1 MSSNKLYGLEKHFLD
16 LIKLFTV
23 NKLPKVI
30 MLSGKKGQGKFT
42 LTHHLITYFFDKNNY
57 DLKSFAISEKNKL
70 AFDIKENYNPNVI
83 YFNCLNN
90 NVKIDD
96 IRKLRITLQKS
107 SINNSKRFII
117 FDDVECLNVNCVNAL
132 LKTIEEPSDINYFII
147 INNQT
152 QKILETL
159 ISRSI
164 EIRFFLN
171 KNEKINIIEKLA
183 LNFKIEKKINLNNST
198 LTPGMYLKFNKIVS
212 EEKIDLDI
220 SLIKNIEKL
229 LKLNK
234 VKKDINYFN
243 FAIYLINQYYFNKSK
258 DQLNIENYNN
268 SRINIIKKLHE
279 SNKLNLNQANLITE
293 LENHI

>member
-1 MSSNKLYGLEKHFLD
+1 MSSNKLYGLEKYFLD
-16 LIKLFTV
+16 LIKLFTL

-57 DLKSFAISEKNKL
+57 DIKSFAINEKNKL
-70 AFDIKENYNPNVI
+70 VFDIKENYNPNII

-96 IRKLRITLQKS
+96 IRKLRINLQKS
-107 SINNSKRFII
+107 SIDNSKRFII

-159 ISRSI
+159 KSRSI
-164 EIRFFLN
+164 EIMFFLN
-171 KNEKINIIEKLA
+171 KNKKKDIIEKLA
-183 LNFKIEKKINLNNST
+183 LNFKIDKKINLDNST
-198 LTPGMYLKFNKIVS
+198 LTPGMYLKFNKIVN
-212 EEKIDLDI
+212 EEKIDLDM
-220 SLIKNIEKL
+220 SLITNIEKL

-258 DQLNIENYNN
+258 NQLNIENYNDR
-268 SRINIIKKLHE
+268 RINIIKKLHE

>member
-96 IRKLRITLQKS
+96 IRKLRISLQKS
-107 SINNSKRFII
+107 SIDNSKRFII

-234 VKKDINYFN
+234 VKKDIDYFN
-243 FAIYLINQYYFNKSK
+243 FAIYLTNQYYLDKSK
-258 DQLNIENYNN
+258 NQLNIENYND

-293 LENHI
+293 LENYI

>member
-16 LIKLFTV
+16 LIKLFTL

-57 DLKSFAISEKNKL
+57 DLKSFAINEKNKFV
-70 AFDIKENYNPNVI
+70 FDIKENYNPNVI

-159 ISRSI
+159 KSRSI
-164 EIRFFLN
+164 EIMFFLN
-171 KNEKINIIEKLA
+171 KNKKKDIIEKLA
-183 LNFKIEKKINLNNST
+183 LNFKIDKKINLDNST
-198 LTPGMYLKFNKIVS
+198 LTPGMYLKFNKIVN
-212 EEKIDLDI
+212 EEKIDLDM
-220 SLIKNIEKL
+220 SLITNIEKL

-234 VKKDINYFN
+234 VKKDIIYFN

-258 DQLNIENYNN
+258 NQLNIENYNDR
-268 SRINIIKKLHE
+268 RINIIKKLHE

>member
-1 MSSNKLYGLEKHFLD
+1 
-16 LIKLFTV
+16 
-23 NKLPKVI
+23 
-30 MLSGKKGQGKFT
+30 
-42 LTHHLITYFFDKNNY
+42 
-57 DLKSFAISEKNKL
+57 
-70 AFDIKENYNPNVI
+70 
-83 YFNCLNN
+83 
-90 NVKIDD
+90 
-96 IRKLRITLQKS
+96 
-107 SINNSKRFII
+107 
-117 FDDVECLNVNCVNAL
+117 
-132 LKTIEEPSDINYFII
+132 
-147 INNQT
+147 
-152 QKILETL
+152 
-159 ISRSI
+159 
-164 EIRFFLN
+164 
-171 KNEKINIIEKLA
+171 
-183 LNFKIEKKINLNNST
+183 
-198 LTPGMYLKFNKIVS
+198 MYLKFNKIVS

>member
-16 LIKLFTV
+16 LIKLFSL

-57 DLKSFAISEKNKL
+57 DIKSFAINEKNKL
-70 AFDIKENYNPNVI
+70 VFDIKENYNPNVI

-96 IRKLRITLQKS
+96 IRKLRISLQKS
-107 SINNSKRFII
+107 SIDNSKRFII

-159 ISRSI
+159 KSRSI
-164 EIRFFLN
+164 EIMFFLN
-171 KNEKINIIEKLA
+171 KNKKKNIIEKLA
-183 LNFKIEKKINLNNST
+183 LNFKIDKKINLDNST
-198 LTPGMYLKFNKIVS
+198 LTPGMYLKFNKIVN
-212 EEKIDLDI
+212 EEKIDLDM
-220 SLIKNIEKL
+220 SLITNIEKL

-234 VKKDINYFN
+234 VKKDIIYFN

-258 DQLNIENYNN
+258 NQLNIENYNDR
-268 SRINIIKKLHE
+268 RINIIKKLHE

>member
-1 MSSNKLYGLEKHFLD
+1 M
-16 LIKLFTV
+16 
-23 NKLPKVI
+23 
-30 MLSGKKGQGKFT
+30 
-42 LTHHLITYFFDKNNY
+42 
-57 DLKSFAISEKNKL
+57 
-70 AFDIKENYNPNVI
+70 
-83 YFNCLNN
+83 
-90 NVKIDD
+90 
-96 IRKLRITLQKS
+96 QKS

-159 ISRSI
+159 KSRSI
-164 EIRFFLN
+164 EIMFFLN
-171 KNEKINIIEKLA
+171 KNKKKNIIEKLA
-183 LNFKIEKKINLNNST
+183 LNFKIDKKINLDNST
-198 LTPGMYLKFNKIVS
+198 LTPGMYLKFNKIVN
-212 EEKIDLDI
+212 EEKIDLDM
-220 SLIKNIEKL
+220 SLITNIEKL

-234 VKKDINYFN
+234 VKKDIDYFN
-243 FAIYLINQYYFNKSK
+243 FAIHLINQYYFNKSK
-258 DQLNIENYNN
+258 NLLNIENYND

>member
-293 LENHI
+293 LENQI

>member
-1 MSSNKLYGLEKHFLD
+1 MSSNKLYGLEKYFLD
-16 LIKLFTV
+16 LIKLFTL

-57 DLKSFAISEKNKL
+57 DLKSFAINEKNKFV
-70 AFDIKENYNPNVI
+70 FDIKENYNPNVI

-96 IRKLRITLQKS
+96 IRKLRISLQKS
-107 SINNSKRFII
+107 SIDNSKRFII

-159 ISRSI
+159 KSRSI
-164 EIRFFLN
+164 EIMFFLN
-171 KNEKINIIEKLA
+171 KNKKKNIIEKLA
-183 LNFKIEKKINLNNST
+183 LNFKIDKKINLDNST
-198 LTPGMYLKFNKIVS
+198 LTPGMYLKFNKIVN
-212 EEKIDLDI
+212 EEKIDLDM
-220 SLIKNIEKL
+220 SLITNIEKL

-234 VKKDINYFN
+234 VKKDIDYFN
-243 FAIYLINQYYFNKSK
+243 FAIHLINQYYFNKSK
-258 DQLNIENYNN
+258 NLLNIENYND

>member
-16 LIKLFTV
+16 LIKLYTL

-57 DLKSFAISEKNKL
+57 DLKSFAINEKNKL
-70 AFDIKENYNPNVI
+70 VFDIKENYNANVI

-96 IRKLRITLQKS
+96 IRKLRISLQKS
-107 SINNSKRFII
+107 SIDNSKRFII

-152 QKILETL
+152 QKILDTL
-159 ISRSI
+159 KSRSI

-183 LNFKIEKKINLNNST
+183 LNFNIDKKINLNNST
-198 LTPGMYLKFNKIVS
+198 LTPGMYLKFNKIVT
-212 EEKIDLDI
+212 EEKIDLDMR
-220 SLIKNIEKL
+220 LITNIEKL

-234 VKKDINYFN
+234 VKKDIDYFN
-243 FAIYLINQYYFNKSK
+243 FAIYLINQYYLDKSK
-258 DQLNIENYNN
+258 NQLNIENYND

-293 LENHI
+293 LENYI

>member
-16 LIKLFTV
+16 LIKLFTL

-30 MLSGKKGQGKFT
+30 MLSGKTGQGKFT

-57 DLKSFAISEKNKL
+57 DLKSFAINEKNKFV
-70 AFDIKENYNPNVI
+70 FDIKENYNPNVI

-152 QKILETL
+152 QKILDTL
-159 ISRSI
+159 KSRSI

-183 LNFKIEKKINLNNST
+183 LNFKINKKINLNNST
-198 LTPGMYLKFNKIVS
+198 LTPGMYLKFNKIVT
-212 EEKIDLDI
+212 EEKIDLDM
-220 SLIKNIEKL
+220 SLITNIEKL

-234 VKKDINYFN
+234 VKKDIDYFN
-243 FAIYLINQYYFNKSK
+243 FAIHLINQYYFNKSK
-258 DQLNIENYNN
+258 NLLNIENYND

-293 LENHI
+293 LENQI

>member
-16 LIKLFTV
+16 LIKLFSL

-57 DLKSFAISEKNKL
+57 DLKSFAINEKNKFV
-70 AFDIKENYNPNVI
+70 FDIKENYNPNVI

-159 ISRSI
+159 KSRSI
-164 EIRFFLN
+164 EIMFFLN
-171 KNEKINIIEKLA
+171 KNKKKDIIEKLA
-183 LNFKIEKKINLNNST
+183 LNFKIDKKINLDNST
-198 LTPGMYLKFNKIVS
+198 LTPGMYLKFNKIVN
-212 EEKIDLDI
+212 EEKIDLDM
-220 SLIKNIEKL
+220 SLITNIEKL

-234 VKKDINYFN
+234 VKKDIIYFN

-258 DQLNIENYNN
+258 NQLNIENYNDR
-268 SRINIIKKLHE
+268 RINIIKKLHE